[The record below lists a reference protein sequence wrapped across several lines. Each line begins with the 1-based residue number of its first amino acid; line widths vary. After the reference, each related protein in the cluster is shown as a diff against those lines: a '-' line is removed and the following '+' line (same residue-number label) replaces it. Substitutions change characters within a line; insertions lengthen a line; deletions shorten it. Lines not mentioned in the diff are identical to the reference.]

1 MKAPGCR
8 RRQLPVL
15 LLWVNGLMTLGFAGA
30 RQHTNLC
37 NESLML
43 EKLPACG
50 KSFEE
55 MMKKVDS
62 KKWCNLTEFIIQLV
76 DVKPRVEICNYFK
89 GHQNVFIIFNPMHY
103 FLLAEFY
110 MGDAQQQI

>member
-1 MKAPGCR
+1 MEAQDSR
-8 RRQLPVL
+8 RRHLPVL

-30 RQHTNLC
+30 RQQSELC

-55 MMKKVDS
+55 MMKRVDS
-62 KKWCNLTEFIIQLV
+62 KKWCNLTEFIMNAV
-76 DVKPRVEICNYFK
+76 PSSD
-89 GHQNVFIIFNPMHY
+89 
-103 FLLAEFY
+103 FLFFSK
-110 MGDAQQQI
+110 MTFFQ